1 MQEQENIK
9 LTQFSKAAGCGCKIS
24 PEILKKILHEDEE
37 FPKHP
42 HLIVGHESSDDAA
55 VYDQGNGTYLI
66 STVDFFM
73 PIVDNPYDFGKIA
86 ATNALSDVY
95 AMGGTPLMAVA
106 ILGWPIDKLP
116 TSLAKEVLRGA
127 RFTCRMA
134 GIPLA
139 GGHSVD
145 SQEPIFGLHVTGST
159 NNNRLKK
166 NNSVEEGDLLFL
178 TKPLGLGIVT
188 TAAKRGLASEE
199 DLQTVINYMC
209 TLNRIGE
216 FVSHIEGVHAMT
228 DVTGFGLLGHL
239 KEMLEGSSC
248 SAELNYSKIPMLPG
262 LSKYLDQFIYPDM
275 TTRNFSSLSSE
286 VTSLNAAQLFTLCDP
301 QTSGGLLISVS
312 PEAADEVK
320 KIVAESGL
328 GGICDQAIGRITN
341 LQEKK
346 IIVLD

>member
-1 MQEQENIK
+1 MQETNNIK

-24 PEILKKILHEDEE
+24 PEVLKNILQEDED
-37 FPKHP
+37 FPTHP

-106 ILGWPIDKLP
+106 ILGWPIEKLP
-116 TSLAKEVLRGA
+116 ASVAKEVLRGA
-127 RFTCRMA
+127 RFMCRMA

-166 NNSVEEGDLLFL
+166 NNTVEEGDLLFL

-188 TAAKRGLASEE
+188 TAAKRGLASDE
-199 DLQTVINYMC
+199 DLQTAINYMC

-216 FVSHIEGVHAMT
+216 FASHLEGVHAMT

-239 KEMLEGSSC
+239 KEMVQDSEF
-248 SAELNYSKIPMLPG
+248 SAELNYSKIPLLPG

-275 TTRNFSSLSSE
+275 TTKTFSSLSSE
-286 VTSLNAAQLFTLCDP
+286 VSSLSAAQLFTLCDP
-301 QTSGGLLISVS
+301 QTSGGLLIAVS
-312 PEAADEVK
+312 PEAAREVQ
-320 KIVAESGL
+320 KIVSESGL
-328 GGICDQAIGRITN
+328 GGICDQPIGRITVK
-341 LQEKK
+341 QDKR
-346 IIVLD
+346 IVVLE